1 MLWKRA
7 ENFENSAFAR
17 LTRDCAFKSLFN
29 RGGFMRYKITLSYDG
44 SGFCGWQSQ
53 KSGGSIQ
60 DAVEFALEKLTGIK
74 TRVTASGRTDAG
86 VHALGQICQLD
97 GETNIPAEKL
107 RECFNRI
114 LPPDVRILKSARAYE
129 GFDCTRAKKK
139 KTYVYRAYFAESE
152 LPLSERFA
160 VRLPQKPDLASMQ
173 AACALVTGEH
183 DFAAFRATGSSA
195 KTTVRTLYSASCRAR
210 EEEGATHYEIEVCGN
225 GFLYNMVRIIAGT
238 LIQAGGG
245 KIEPEAVKEILQAKD
260 RSAAGPTAPAH
271 GLTMLGIE

>member
-1 MLWKRA
+1 
-7 ENFENSAFAR
+7 
-17 LTRDCAFKSLFN
+17 
-29 RGGFMRYKITLSYDG
+29 MRYVLSLSYDG
-44 SGFCGWQSQ
+44 TEFSGWQKQSNARTVQ
-53 KSGGSIQ
+53 SVLEE
-60 DAVEFALEKLTGIK
+60 AVAEIFRGEVKITG
-74 TRVTASGRTDAG
+74 SGRTDAG

-210 EEEGATHYEIEVCGN
+210 EEEGATHYEVEVCGN
-225 GFLYNMVRIIAGT
+225 GFLYNMVRILAGELFQIGFGKNTDSMLRAFETGERKLLASTMPAKGLT
-238 LIQAGGG
+238 LLKTEYETPVFGGG
-245 KIEPEAVKEILQAKD
+245 D
-260 RSAAGPTAPAH
+260 
-271 GLTMLGIE
+271 